1 MIAVF
6 GNLESLGRAGVYA
19 EGVRPR
25 LSERLHAVV
34 LLVEHPAP
42 LLVLLL
48 LLRRV
53 DGRPAGRAKA
63 N

>member
-48 LLRRV
+48 RRV